1 MPLGKAKYRFES
13 EVHLGLLSIVLV
25 LLLLSV
31 ASNLVLYNARMRLQ
45 EETTDRLRT
54 AVVAATRT
62 IQENDYVQ
70 LPDSARRQ
78 LVRQYE
84 LSGLTIVPNQPAD
97 SAPATQVLWLRSI
110 LTQLPITQAPDIID
124 RLLRA
129 EPNKLMRGD
138 DQEFFMVT
146 GLPGAAQSRL
156 AVVSIYHPELAYLQ
170 DGSRVVLWVGAGV
183 TFLAALGYIVLSRFI
198 FRPFRRIREQAQLAG
213 REVYGL
219 DHEADA
225 VVEEYREV
233 IRELRDKEAELTRL
247 NAAIQQRADSL
258 EQFNE
263 YLMSSID
270 SGIISLDISGNVK
283 AVNSSAARLLES
295 AHDPVDRHYT
305 AVIGEKT
312 ALALAVA
319 SALNKRSGISYRE
332 IPHRLSAGR
341 ELILGTAISVV
352 RDSDGKILGLS
363 VMLNDLTELT
373 HLRKQVEQNSRLA
386 ALGEMAA
393 GLAHQIRNSLG
404 AIGGFGNLLKR
415 RLLKLEQ
422 TAEMAESLLKEAREA
437 EDLVSKF
444 LAFARP
450 LNPQPQRFSLR
461 DMLDDIADS
470 YRAREDLRH
479 IRIKIEGFEAFVE
492 ADPLLI
498 KQVICNLVDN
508 AIQSY
513 ENSEGEVTISARP
526 EKGTVSVR
534 ITDQG
539 CGIAEDK
546 LDKIFTPFYSSRP
559 SGTGLGLPLA
569 SRIVSL
575 HGGNLMVASAEGR
588 GTTILIQLPES
599 LGVLEPTC

>member
-84 LSGLTIVPNQPAD
+84 LSGLTIVPNQPVD
-97 SAPATQVLWLRSI
+97 STPAAQVHWLRSI
-110 LTQLPITQAPDIID
+110 LTQLPVTQAPDIID

-146 GLPGAAQSRL
+146 GLPGAAQTRL

-183 TFLAALGYIVLSRFI
+183 TFLAALGYVVLSRFI

-213 REVYGL
+213 REVNGL

-283 AVNSSAARLLES
+283 AVNSSAVRLLDFADVS
-295 AHDPVDRHYT
+295 VDRHYSAMIGQRT
-305 AVIGEKT
+305 VLAQAVE
-312 ALALAVA
+312 
-319 SALNKRSGISYRE
+319 SALNKRSGIGYRE
-332 IPHRLSAGR
+332 ISHLLPSGR
-341 ELILGTAISVV
+341 ELVLGTSISVV
-352 RDSDGKILGLS
+352 RNSEGKILGLS
-363 VMLNDLTELT
+363 VTLNDLTELT

-415 RLLKLEQ
+415 RLLKLDQ
-422 TAEMAESLLKEAREA
+422 TVEMAESLLKEAREA

-461 DMLDDIADS
+461 EMLNEIAAS

-479 IRIKIEGFEAFVE
+479 IRIEMDGPEISVE

-498 KQVICNLVDN
+498 KQVIGNLIDN
-508 AIQSY
+508 AVQSY
-513 ENSEGEVTISARP
+513 DGREGIVTASVRS
-526 EKGTVSVR
+526 EKGTVAVR
-534 ITDQG
+534 ITDYG

-575 HGGNLMVASAEGR
+575 HGGSLTVESVEGR

-599 LGVLEPTC
+599 SGVLEPTC